1 MKKETTNKRI
11 PVKKY
16 TKPEVRKH
24 KAVAAISGS
33 GGGCDFSHSGANEYS
48 YYH

>member
-1 MKKETTNKRI
+1 MKKETTNKRT

-24 KAVAAISGS
+24 KAVAAVSGS
-33 GGGCDFSHSGANEYS
+33 GCNYYS
-48 YYH
+48 STGNGEHYYY